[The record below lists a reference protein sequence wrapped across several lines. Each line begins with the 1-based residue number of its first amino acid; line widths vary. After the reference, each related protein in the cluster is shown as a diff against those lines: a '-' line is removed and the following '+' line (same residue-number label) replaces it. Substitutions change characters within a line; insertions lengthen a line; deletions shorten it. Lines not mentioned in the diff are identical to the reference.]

1 MTCFIPDAYVYIVTA
16 GSWAVEAIATVCGM
30 AAAPV
35 MCLSLLRFDN

>member
-16 GSWAVEAIATVCGM
+16 GSWTVDATVCGM